1 MHNNRRK
8 SMTKINKSQYGILSL
23 LSKKNMSGYD
33 IKKMA
38 QKVSPFHWSESNAQI
53 YPILKKL
60 ENDQMV
66 KSEIDLKSG
75 DRNRRIYSITQQGRD
90 HLIHW
95 LKEPVEPSSYRE
107 EIILKLTAGEN
118 VETSIMI
125 DHLEK
130 LQIQIQELQ
139 KNVIEIQNDIE
150 QRHEDE
156 NRKRYLLM
164 AYDYA
169 AMQLESKL
177 SWCQKSLLKLKN
189 LNKS

>member
-1 MHNNRRK
+1 
-8 SMTKINKSQYGILSL
+8 MTKINKTQYGILSL

-33 IKKMA
+33 IKKVA

-60 ENDQMV
+60 EENQMV
-66 KSEIDLKSG
+66 HSEIDLKSG
-75 DRNRRIYSITQQGRD
+75 ERNRRIYSITQQGRD

-107 EIILKLTAGEN
+107 EIVLKLTAGEN

-130 LQIQIQELQ
+130 LQTQIQEQQ
-139 KNVIEIQNDIE
+139 KNIIEIQKDIE
-150 QRHEDE
+150 KRHEDKR
-156 NRKRYLLM
+156 RKLYLLM

-169 AMQLESKL
+169 AMQLEAKL
-177 SWCQKSLLKLKN
+177 AWCKKSILKLKTN
-189 LNKS
+189 